1 MNPEAVKNA
10 LIVVL
15 KRVQERRGLPCPPLK
30 GGTIPVKELEKFT
43 SKIWPAATTWLAREL
58 NIIIPKN
65 IHIFGVKKGAAP
77 LSIDQAVEVVCKNSQ
92 PKPGQ
97 ALAAE

>member
-1 MNPEAVKNA
+1 MDANAVKSA
-10 LIVVL
+10 LVVVL
-15 KRVQERRGLPCPPLK
+15 KRVQDRRGLVCPPLK
-30 GGTIPVKELEKFT
+30 GETVPVKELEKFT

-65 IHIFGVKKGAAP
+65 VHIFGVKRGAPP
-77 LSIDQAVEVVCKNSQ
+77 LTIDQAVELVCQNGQ
-92 PKPGQ
+92 AKPDQ